1 MCGRYLFK
9 QNDDEELNDWIQK
22 LNLEN
27 PAELSLKEVFPSQK
41 TIVLIAP
48 DTPAV
53 MRWGLKKWDDKGLI
67 INASSESTKESTFFK
82 EHLSLRRC
90 LIKAEAFFEWNK
102 DKQKNIVT
110 APQQKPF
117 YMAGLYDDSTET
129 PTFAILTDEAEGN
142 FRQLHNRVPL
152 FIPEAYIQRYIDD
165 GAALLEDFRNLK
177 QTELTWKSQEP
188 QISLFE

>member
-22 LNLEN
+22 LNLGN

-48 DTPAV
+48 NTPAV

-67 INASSESTKESTFFK
+67 INARSESVKESPFFK

-90 LIKAEAFFEWNK
+90 LIKADAFFEWNK
-102 DKQKNIVT
+102 DKQKNIVSG
-110 APQQKPF
+110 PQQKPF
-117 YMAGLYDDSTET
+117 YMAALYDDSTET
-129 PTFAILTDEAEGN
+129 PTFAILTDEAEGE
-142 FRQLHNRVPL
+142 FRKLHNRVPL

-177 QTELTWKSQEP
+177 QIDLTWKNQET

>member
-9 QNDDEELNDWIQK
+9 QNEDEELNDWIQK

-27 PAELSLKEVFPSQK
+27 PLELSLKEVFPSQK

-48 DTPAV
+48 NTPAI

-67 INASSESTKESTFFK
+67 INARSESAKESPFFK

-90 LIKAEAFFEWNK
+90 LIKADAFFEWNK
-102 DKQKNIVT
+102 DKQKNIVSGS
-110 APQQKPF
+110 QQKPF

-129 PTFAILTDEAEGN
+129 PTFAILTDEAEGE
-142 FRQLHNRVPL
+142 FRKLHNRVPL
-152 FIPEAYIQRYIDD
+152 FIPEAYLQRYIDNGD
-165 GAALLEDFRNLK
+165 SLLEDFRNLK
-177 QTELTWKSQEP
+177 QMELTWKNQET

>member
-9 QNDDEELNDWIQK
+9 QNDDEELNDWIHK

-27 PAELSLKEVFPSQK
+27 PSELSLKEVFPSQK
-41 TIVLIAP
+41 TIVLIGP

-67 INASSESTKESTFFK
+67 INARSESVKESPFFR

-90 LIKAEAFFEWNK
+90 IIKAEAFFEWNK
-102 DKQKNIVT
+102 DKQKNIVSG
-110 APQQKPF
+110 PQQKPF
-117 YMAGLYDDSTET
+117 YMAGVYDDSTET
-129 PTFAILTDEAEGN
+129 PTFAILTDEAEGE
-142 FRQLHNRVPL
+142 FRKLHNRVPL
-152 FIPEAYIQRYIDD
+152 FIPEVYLQRYIDD

-177 QTELTWKSQEP
+177 QFDLTWKNQET

>member
-27 PAELSLKEVFPSQK
+27 PADLSLKEVFPSQK
-41 TIVLIAP
+41 TIVLIGP

-67 INASSESTKESTFFK
+67 INARSESVKESSFFK

-90 LIKAEAFFEWNK
+90 LIKADAFFEWNK
-102 DKQKNIVT
+102 DKQKNIILG
-110 APQQKPF
+110 PQQKPF
-117 YMAGLYDDSTET
+117 YMAALYDDSTEI
-129 PTFAILTDEAEGN
+129 PTFAILTDEAEGD
-142 FRQLHNRVPL
+142 FRKLHNRVPL
-152 FIPEAYIQRYIDD
+152 FIPEAYLQRYIDD
-165 GAALLEDFRNLK
+165 GAALLDDFRNLK
-177 QTELTWKSQEP
+177 QLTLTWENQET
-188 QISLFE
+188 QISLFD

>member
-27 PAELSLKEVFPSQK
+27 PSELSLKEVFPSQK

-48 DTPAV
+48 DTPAI

-67 INASSESTKESTFFK
+67 INARSESVKESPFFR

-102 DKQKNIVT
+102 DKPQNIVSG
-110 APQQKPF
+110 PQQEPF

-129 PTFAILTDEAEGN
+129 PTFAILTDEAEGE
-142 FRQLHNRVPL
+142 FRKLHNRVPL
-152 FIPEAYIQRYIDD
+152 FIPEAYLQRYIDD

-177 QTELTWKSQEP
+177 QFDLTWKNQET